1 MFAAAVNCAYRF
13 TRESKSMTDDQDKW
27 KPARYIDYR
36 DGCHGIMYYGKG
48 GGYNWHAV
56 IEYLVRSRHP
66 EIADAITYDP
76 ESSMFVARSENVDAL
91 HQVALLVKEAAEDP
105 AVYRD
110 ALAKAKADLKDDVD

>member
-1 MFAAAVNCAYRF
+1 
-13 TRESKSMTDDQDKW
+13 MTDNQAKW

-56 IEYLVRSRHP
+56 IEYLVRTRHP
-66 EIADAITYDP
+66 EIAAAITYDP

-91 HQVALLVKEAAEDP
+91 YQVALLVKQAAEDP
-105 AVYRD
+105 AVYRE
-110 ALAKAKADLKDDVD
+110 ALAKSKAELKDDVD